1 MKDVQMG
8 DDKINKGLTSMLYGL
23 VTVGMML
30 LMPLVHKGS
39 KNTTGVLNETISLT
53 EDHFCNKVHQQNGK
67 VLDRLVQPQ
76 LAQIVHLVIQYIYL
90 CQETCHAPVML

>member
-1 MKDVQMG
+1 VNLKVVQMS
-8 DDKINKGLTSMLYGL
+8 DDEIIKGLTSMLYGL

-53 EDHFCNKVHQQNGK
+53 EDHFGERRRKRRKTMHW
-67 VLDRLVQPQ
+67 
-76 LAQIVHLVIQYIYL
+76 IVPSWRGMG
-90 CQETCHAPVML
+90 HAFTRSGNN